1 MSDLIRVPYTELL
14 QRAARI
20 RQEAESIRAEIR
32 TLKATIEGV
41 QWMGRR
47 AERFFSLWNET
58 LPDMEAWATI
68 LERFANELEE
78 QARRIQAA
86 DEAF

>member
-1 MSDLIRVPYTELL
+1 MSDFIRVPYAELL

-20 RQEAESIRAEIR
+20 RQEAQTIRSEIR
-32 TLKATIEGV
+32 TLKASVESI
-41 QWMGRR
+41 QWMGQR
-47 AERFFSLWNET
+47 ASRFFAQWDET
-58 LPDMEAWATI
+58 ITDMEAWVAV
-68 LERFANELEE
+68 LERFASELEN

>member
-1 MSDLIRVPYTELL
+1 MSDYIKVPYTELL
-14 QRAARI
+14 QRATRI
-20 RQEAESIRAEIR
+20 RQESEIIRGEIR
-32 TLKATIEGV
+32 TLRATIESV

-47 AERFFSLWNET
+47 ADRFFVLWNET
-58 LPDMEAWATI
+58 LPDMEAWVAI
-68 LERFANELEE
+68 LERFATELEN

>member
-20 RQEAESIRAEIR
+20 RQEAETIRAEIR

-47 AERFFSLWNET
+47 AERFFSLWHET